1 MRLHAA
7 RRVSG
12 AGRYLDRDLWTADL
26 SRHRFPRRVG
36 IRLLRV
42 LVAVVRAPFDGQLN
56 LEATALVYRTLLS
69 IVPLLA
75 VAFSVLKAFG
85 AQYRIEPVLA
95 QMLSPLGAAGADIA
109 SRIVGFVSN
118 LSVGVLGA
126 VGLIGL
132 FYTVVSVIEKVEEAL
147 NRIWHVRRSRSLI
160 RKFSDYLSIL
170 LVGPV
175 LVFAALGFIAAAQ
188 SSRLVRRVLALTPL
202 EPEALTAVWHVAPFA
217 MLVAAFTLLYRF
229 LPYARVTASAAL
241 VGGVTA
247 ALLWHLAGLAFAAL
261 VAGSTSYAAIYSS
274 FAVLVVFLLWLQL
287 AWLVVLVGGQVA
299 YVYQHPTSY
308 VAVRGRV
315 SARLRERVGMAA
327 LVEITRGYLA
337 GEGRWRP
344 DDLAQH
350 LGAPL
355 AIVDEVVE
363 DFIAHGL
370 LARAVEP
377 DGVVLTRPPESVG
390 VAEALTVIREPDRDA
405 VDVDVASEPVV
416 EALRRRDE
424 AVAEVLAG
432 VTLRSLATS
441 TDERTAAVAELAA
454 YRQQR

>member
-1 MRLHAA
+1 
-7 RRVSG
+7 
-12 AGRYLDRDLWTADL
+12 
-26 SRHRFPRRVG
+26 
-36 IRLLRV
+36 
-42 LVAVVRAPFDGQLN
+42 
-56 LEATALVYRTLLS
+56 
-69 IVPLLA
+69 VPLLA
-75 VAFSVLKAFG
+75 VALSVLKAFG
-85 AQYRIEPVLA
+85 AQYRIEPLLA
-95 QMLSPLGAAGADIA
+95 QMLSPLGEAGADIA

-132 FYTVVSVIEKVEEAL
+132 FYTVVSVIEKVEEPL

-160 RKFSDYLSIL
+160 RKVSDYLSIL

-175 LVFAALGFIAAAQ
+175 LVFAALGTIAAAQ
-188 SSRLVRRVLALTPL
+188 SSRLFQLVLALTPL
-202 EPEALTAVWHVAPFA
+202 EPEALTVVWHAAPFA

-229 LPYARVTASAAL
+229 LPYARVTASAAA

-247 ALLWHLAGLAFAAL
+247 AVLWHLAGLAFATL

-308 VAVRGRV
+308 VVVRGRV
-315 SARLRERVGMAA
+315 SARLRERVGLAA
-327 LVEITRGYLA
+327 LVEVTRGYLA
-337 GEGRWRP
+337 GEGPRRP
-344 DDLAQH
+344 DDLARQ

-363 DFIAHGL
+363 DFMVHGL

-377 DGVVLTRPPESVG
+377 DGVVLTRPPESIG
-390 VAEALTVIREPDRDA
+390 VAEVLMVIREPDRDA
-405 VDVDVASEPVV
+405 VDVDVTSEPVV

-424 AVAEVLAG
+424 AVAQALAG
-432 VTLRSLATS
+432 VTLRSLAT
-441 TDERTAAVAELAA
+441 TAGGRTVAAVAELAT
-454 YRQQR
+454 YRQR